1 MKIPVF
7 HDYQHGTAI
16 IVGAAVLNAL
26 QVAGKKIEDV
36 KVATTGAGAA
46 GIACLD
52 MLVAL
57 GVRKDNTVAFDRDG
71 VIFSGRPGLDPDK
84 ARYASDTAK
93 RSLAGIVDGADVFL
107 GLSAG
112 GTLTPEM
119 VATLDRQSFLSGQ
132 SLSES

>member
-7 HDYQHGTAI
+7 HDDQHGTAN

-57 GVRKDNTVAFDRDG
+57 GVRKDKIVALDRDG
-71 VIFSGRPGLDPDK
+71 VIFRGRPGRDPAK
-84 ARYASDTAK
+84 ARYESDTDT
-93 RSLAGIVDGADVFL
+93 RR
-107 GLSAG
+107 
-112 GTLTPEM
+112 
-119 VATLDRQSFLSGQ
+119 LDRTETGIHPRR
-132 SLSES
+132 